1 MDGKLSVAADQLG
14 SLCRYRNSSSKNPT
28 ISKLGGTNWNKS
40 KDKAKK
46 ALKLLSAGEKLKII
60 ATDPGAIKDFHHF
73 CEVTGDLLEKVSNND
88 GTITFIISK
97 CSQN

>member
-1 MDGKLSVAADQLG
+1 MNVLDTSGLKCPLPVL
-14 SLCRYRNSSSKNPT
+14 
-28 ISKLGGTNWNKS
+28 
-40 KDKAKK
+40 KARK
-46 ALKLLSAGEKLKII
+46 ALKQLSKGEKLKII

-73 CEVTGDLLEKVSNND
+73 CEVTGDSLEKVSNND